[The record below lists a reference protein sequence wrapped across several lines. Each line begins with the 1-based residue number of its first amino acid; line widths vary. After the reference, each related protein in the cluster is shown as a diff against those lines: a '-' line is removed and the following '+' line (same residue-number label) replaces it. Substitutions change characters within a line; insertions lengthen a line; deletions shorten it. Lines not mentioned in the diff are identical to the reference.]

1 MAARGARL
9 RKYGVGTIHRAAEKR
24 RTVGSCISEKEQQAL
39 IYVGRPA
46 NSYSGRTRVPS
57 ILMLRKAP
65 CSRSSVAV
73 RCQDEEFFYSTL
85 QNFAVV
91 FKQREHVRHTGR
103 FGIQGSDRR

>member
-9 RKYGVGTIHRAAEKR
+9 REYGVGRIHRAAEKR
-24 RTVGSCISEKEQQAL
+24 RTVGSCISGKEQQAL

-46 NSYSGRTRVPS
+46 HSYSGRTRVPS

-65 CSRSSVAV
+65 CSRPSIAV

-103 FGIQGSDRR
+103 FGI